1 MLKIN
6 TEKRYRY
13 LLITLL
19 IIVFGIVTFSLDL
32 YPGGYKINYSSD
44 EQSYTLTKKDIL
56 QSEQYR
62 IDKTEISNLKVA
74 LIEYEVT
81 FLKGLWLISIILF
94 SSWLTNLFNLLEQD
108 KIKPALIISSIYTV
122 IFIVVIFVYIDR
134 LNFMNEVIEKL
145 IV

>member
-19 IIVFGIVTFSLDL
+19 IIIFGIVTFFLDL
-32 YPGGYKINYSSD
+32 YPGGHQIDYSSD
-44 EQSYTLTKKDIL
+44 TQSYTLTKKDIL

-81 FLKGLWLISIILF
+81 FLKGLWLISFILF
-94 SSWLTNLFNLLEQD
+94 SSWLTNFFNLLEQD